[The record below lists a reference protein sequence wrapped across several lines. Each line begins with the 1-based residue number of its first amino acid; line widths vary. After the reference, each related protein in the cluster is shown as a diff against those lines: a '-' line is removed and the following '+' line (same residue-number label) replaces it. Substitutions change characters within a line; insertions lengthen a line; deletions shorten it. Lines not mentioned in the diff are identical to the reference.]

1 MLIRRFRPYR
11 DIMSINIEQ
20 IAIYLTTCAS
30 MPSPSNFD
38 LYFLRDFVALLVT
51 NKTFFS
57 LNNVKFKVYQADRYH
72 SSRHT
77 STSQHVQGLNCSI
90 DRMIPGPNDAI
101 TVEHPVIVFFQK
113 VLIILG
119 GRQPDAHVEFE
130 VTVERSPELVPN
142 REVPQPLSGVNDKYW
157 SAENNT
163 TTVLQ

>member
-1 MLIRRFRPYR
+1 
-11 DIMSINIEQ
+11 MSMNSEQ

-57 LNNVKFKVYQADRYH
+57 LDNAKFEVYQDDKYY

-90 DRMIPGPNDAI
+90 DRMIPGPNDAV
-101 TVEHPVIVFFQK
+101 TVEHPGIVFLQK
-113 VLIILG
+113 AFIILG

-130 VTVERSPELVPN
+130 VTVQRPSE
-142 REVPQPLSGVNDKYW
+142 
-157 SAENNT
+157 
-163 TTVLQ
+163 